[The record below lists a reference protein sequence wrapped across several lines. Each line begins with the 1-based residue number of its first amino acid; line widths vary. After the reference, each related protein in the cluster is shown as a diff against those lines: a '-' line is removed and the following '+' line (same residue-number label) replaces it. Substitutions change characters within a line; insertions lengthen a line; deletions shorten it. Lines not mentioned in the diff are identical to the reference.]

1 MVEKNEANKSNQ
13 YTYLV
18 RGENDGLNERTQV
31 MTGKYSD
38 NPGLAQEILDA

>member
-1 MVEKNEANKSNQ
+1 MVEKKEGETDT

-18 RGENDGLNERTQV
+18 RGENDGLNERTKE

-38 NPGLAQEILDA
+38 NPELAKEILAQ